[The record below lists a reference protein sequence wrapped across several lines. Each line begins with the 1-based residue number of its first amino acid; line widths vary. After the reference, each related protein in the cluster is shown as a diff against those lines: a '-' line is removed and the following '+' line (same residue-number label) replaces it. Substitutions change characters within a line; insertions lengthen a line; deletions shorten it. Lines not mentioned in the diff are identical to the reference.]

1 MEETGKRYKQCSIRY
16 VDDRGKEG
24 ESVVAVIM
32 ELEGGRIRIHDDM
45 MVKTKEENDLIV
57 ENVSR
62 IMKNAA
68 YRRMKEEQK
77 AKEETA

>member
-1 MEETGKRYKQCSIRY
+1 MICKKVVQTIPHKICRKDSR
-16 VDDRGKEG
+16 KEG

-45 MVKTKEENDLIV
+45 MVKTKEENDRIV

-62 IMKNAA
+62 IMINAA
-68 YRRMKEEQK
+68 YRRMKEEQEK
-77 AKEETA
+77 REETA

>member
-1 MEETGKRYKQCSIRY
+1 M
-16 VDDRGKEG
+16 
-24 ESVVAVIM
+24 AVIM

-45 MVKTKEENDLIV
+45 MVKTKEENDRII

-77 AKEETA
+77 AMEEIT